1 MVTSALCQD
10 QPLATTWH
18 CPRCPMGGPAMER
31 VTLGALGDL
40 GEHTEAEGICRFYVL
55 GPAPGVYE
63 TANAAINLTGGSEVS
78 ARTLK

>member
-1 MVTSALCQD
+1 
-10 QPLATTWH
+10 
-18 CPRCPMGGPAMER
+18 MER